1 MTLQTGRASDEVKAT
16 FLRFV
21 ESQNAR
27 DAAAVTNLLWASP
40 DFLWV
45 TTTAVTVWGRDA
57 AMERFARNWRGTW
70 ELQPHLEDLR
80 IVELTADLA
89 LLHVPLMF
97 TFAPSG
103 QQAQPELIK
112 WSGIFQRSDR
122 GWRIAA
128 ILLATVL

>member
-1 MTLQTGRASDEVKAT
+1 MAPETGRASDEVKAT

-27 DAAAVTNLLWASP
+27 DAVTVANLLWDSP

-57 AMERFARNWRGTW
+57 AMERFTRNWRGTW
-70 ELQPHLEDLR
+70 ELQPRLEELR

-112 WSGIFQRSDR
+112 WSGIFRCSER
-122 GWRIAA
+122 GWCIAT